1 LPTVSSDKLIIH
13 CCLHHISDTIWRTA
27 VGWYAAFI
35 IKLSVKTHFA
45 SFRFQTNNFV
55 ANL

>member
-13 CCLHHISDTIWRTA
+13 CCLHHISDTIRRTA